1 MEFTIRLA
9 GIPIGVQTIY
19 EETRRM
25 CGSYLCG
32 ESARFSVVSTREL
45 IDAERERASRDGYT
59 HTDAAYME
67 TLVVYRLIA
76 EKMAEH
82 DVLLF
87 HGSAVSVDGH
97 AFLFTADSGTGKS
110 THARLWREALPKFGH
125 EVLMVND
132 DKPLLKFTEDGVL
145 ACGTPWDGKHHLS
158 NNLEVPLRGICF
170 LSRGKENRITRVDG
184 AQSLA
189 ELMKHSFRPVETPHL
204 LKAVALLD
212 RLSREVPLYDLSC
225 NMEEAAAIVSYE
237 GMCGL

>member
-9 GIPIGVQTIY
+9 GIPIRVQTIY

-25 CGSYLCG
+25 CGAYLCA

-45 IDAERERASRDGYT
+45 IDAERERANRDGFT
-59 HTDAAYME
+59 NTDPAYLE
-67 TLVVYRLIA
+67 TLVVYRQIA

-87 HGSAVSVDGH
+87 HGSAVSVDGQ

-110 THARLWREALPKFGH
+110 THARLWREVLPKHGH

-132 DKPLLKFTEDGVL
+132 DKPLLKFTEGGVL

-158 NNLEVPLRGICF
+158 NNVEVPLRGICF
-170 LSRGKENRITRVDG
+170 LSRGEENQIARADRT
-184 AQSLA
+184 QSLA
-189 ELMKHSFRPVETPHL
+189 ELMKHSFRPAETPHL
-204 LKAVALLD
+204 LKAVSLLD
-212 RLSREVPLYDLSC
+212 RLSREVPLYALSC
-225 NMEEAAAIVSYE
+225 NMEEGAAIVSYE